1 MKPLFIPLLCL
12 LSLLVGCQSFTAV
25 PQSEA
30 RVRVYSEVNGDTLA
44 LNLTLEG
51 QDSQS
56 LSGANVSLLTLA
68 EPGSLFPFNMT
79 KNAYTL
85 SLPAL
90 SGTYKADVD
99 SVAAGRKSVS
109 FLVTVLSP
117 IMYPHLVQ
125 LKALATT
132 STQSC
137 TTHLA
142 ATCGGLITHTNYG
155 CVMRVLGSVTL

>member
-1 MKPLFIPLLCL
+1 M
-12 LSLLVGCQSFTAV
+12 
-25 PQSEA
+25 
-30 RVRVYSEVNGDTLA
+30 A

-132 STQSC
+132 STQSLHYP
-137 TTHLA
+137 TLA

-155 CVMRVLGSVTL
+155 VRDESIGQRNFISTRDREVINDYY